1 MSETPNTSNS
11 AENGAQAGPIMRV
24 VAQYLKDMSFE
35 NPNAPAI
42 YSEMAAA
49 PQIEVNV
56 DVSARTVGQDHY
68 EVELSV
74 AARAEHEDKPVFVV
88 ESTYAGVFLLQNIP
102 EEHLEAVMV
111 VECPRMLFPFLRQI
125 ISDATRNGNFPPLM
139 LEPIDFMRIY
149 EQRQMAEAQN
159 AGESGV
165 AN

>member
-1 MSETPNTSNS
+1 MSETPNTS
-11 AENGAQAGPIMRV
+11 AGADNGAQAGPIMRV

-74 AARAEHEDKPVFVV
+74 AAKAEHEDKPVFVV

-149 EQRQMAEAQN
+149 EQRQLAEAQN
-159 AGESGV
+159 AGASGA

>member
-1 MSETPNTSNS
+1 MSETPNTS
-11 AENGAQAGPIMRV
+11 AGADNGAQAGPIMRV

-74 AARAEHEDKPVFVV
+74 AAKAEHEDKPVFVV

-111 VECPRMLFPFLRQI
+111 VEC
-125 ISDATRNGNFPPLM
+125 
-139 LEPIDFMRIY
+139 
-149 EQRQMAEAQN
+149 
-159 AGESGV
+159 
-165 AN
+165 